1 MRGGYPVGARELRPR
16 LVVPGYDQ
24 RMTLFLLA
32 CTGDP
37 PKQDTALVGLDD
49 TGETTTDTGDTA
61 PPEDLGDPYLA
72 MVAATPPDYLL
83 STCQMR
89 VDVYID
95 GKAVDGASLAATGG
109 EWVGI
114 QLSGDEQY
122 TASGVYEECTK
133 LNPTGTVES
142 GAFSGVAGYLFL
154 FWYSGADQGL
164 GMVQVLEGANYRK
177 MTIQDPQSGLPIDLV
192 ISDNCGNVSITARAV
207 AKVVALPSD
216 LFASG
221 DNMAGVNFFA
231 EGVCND

>member
-1 MRGGYPVGARELRPR
+1 
-16 LVVPGYDQ
+16 
-24 RMTLFLLA
+24 MTLFLLA

-154 FWYSGADQGL
+154 FWYSGANQGYDTLVQTVDYNGGMAEITLVDGADTAGIDAIAAKL
-164 GMVQVLEGANYRK
+164 GVTLTLREGTTYDATFATDVPVGRVLSE
-177 MTIQDPQSGLPIDLV
+177 M
-192 ISDNCGNVSITARAV
+192 
-207 AKVVALPSD
+207 AKDEA
-216 LFASG
+216 
-221 DNMAGVNFFA
+221 FA
-231 EGVCND
+231 EGSPSWIDAPSWW